1 MIKPVRPAVGVAVL
15 VIKDGKTLLGCRKG
29 AHGTG
34 TWAFPGGHLE
44 FGESIETCAK
54 REVLE
59 ETGLVVGNIRHQAFT
74 NDIFVAENKH
84 YATLFVRADYVAGEV
99 AVMEPDKC
107 EQWAWFE
114 WGDFPAPLFLS
125 LANLLKQGFRP
136 E

>member
-1 MIKPVRPAVGVAVL
+1 MTDPVRPAVGVAVM
-15 VIKDGKTLLGCRKG
+15 VIKKGKVLLGCRKG

-44 FGESIETCAK
+44 FGESIDACAK

-59 ETGLVVGNIRHQAFT
+59 ETNLVVGNIRHQAFT
-74 NDIFVAENKH
+74 NDIFIRENKH

-99 AVMEPDKC
+99 TIMEPDKC

-114 WGDFPAPLFLS
+114 WGDFPEPLFLS
-125 LANLLKQGFRP
+125 LENLLAQGFRP

>member
-1 MIKPVRPAVGVAVL
+1 MTKPVRPAVGVAVM
-15 VIKDGKTLLGCRKG
+15 VIKEGKVLLGCRKG

-44 FGESIETCAK
+44 FGESIEACAK

-84 YATLFVRADYVAGEV
+84 YATLFVRADLLAGE
-99 AVMEPDKC
+99 ASVMEPDKC

-114 WGDFPAPLFLS
+114 WGDFPEPLFLS